1 MYVSNNWTEMFEG
14 GIGSKHSVAPLDNT
28 VEATVVEIKGRER
41 DPFNGEGYQ
50 GYDECYIIF
59 QVGDRFFMKTGS
71 ESSYEE
77 EFDWDG
83 PVTEVFGEAK
93 TVTIFKRKK

>member
-1 MYVSNNWTEMFEG
+1 MYVSNNWTEMFEA

-28 VEATVVEIKGRER
+28 VEATVVDVKGRLR
-41 DPFNGEGYQ
+41 DPHGEAFEGD
-50 GYDECYIIF
+50 DECHIVF

-83 PVTEVFGEAK
+83 PITEVFGETK